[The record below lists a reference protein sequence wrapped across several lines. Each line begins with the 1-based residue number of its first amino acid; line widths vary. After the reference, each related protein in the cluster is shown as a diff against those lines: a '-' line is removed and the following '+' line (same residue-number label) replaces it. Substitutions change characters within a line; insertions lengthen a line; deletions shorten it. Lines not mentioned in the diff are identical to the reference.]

1 MQLGE
6 LCERL
11 EVPYRHA
18 RYILER
24 GILPGGVDR
33 NPDRGNHRQLN
44 SAQAFWL
51 GIVLKLKESGVKAPL
66 AGQVAN
72 YAEESVRTIT
82 QSLNWE
88 PSFQPF
94 AGWLETARQWFVDVG
109 DLRYIRIVTDA
120 NPSHQGPYEFEWLV
134 IGTKKQARVTPV
146 VILRL
151 DLARMARL
159 LRGLR

>member
-6 LCERL
+6 LCTRL
-11 EVPYRHA
+11 DVPYRHA

-24 GILPGGVDR
+24 GILPEGVER

-44 SAQAFWL
+44 SGQAFWL
-51 GIVLKLKESGVKAPL
+51 GIVLKLKESGVRAPL
-66 AGQVAN
+66 AGQIAD

-82 QSLNWE
+82 QGLNWE

-94 AGWLETARQWFVDVG
+94 EGWLETAKQWFVDVG

-120 NPSHQGPYEFEWLV
+120 NPSQRDPYDFKWSV
-134 IGTKKQARVTPV
+134 IGTRKVAPVTPV

-151 DLARMARL
+151 DLARMALL
-159 LRGLR
+159 LRG

>member
-6 LCERL
+6 LCQRL
-11 EVPYRHA
+11 DVPYRHA

-33 NPDRGNHRQLN
+33 NPDRGNHRQLT

-51 GIVLKLKESGVKAPL
+51 GIVLKLKESGVRAPL
-66 AGQVAN
+66 AGQIAD
-72 YAEESVRTIT
+72 YAEESVRTIS
-82 QSLNWE
+82 QGLSWE
-88 PSFQPF
+88 PGFQPF
-94 AGWLETARQWFVDVG
+94 EGWLETERQWFVDVG
-109 DLRYIRIVTDA
+109 DLHYIRIVTDA
-120 NPSHQGPYEFEWLV
+120 NPSRRGLYDFDWSE
-134 IGTKKQARVTPV
+134 IGKRKRAEVTPV

-159 LRGLR
+159 LRG